1 MQLTQTYSYLVKLSY
16 RGYTQCM
23 STNKK
28 RPGGSVRIIGG
39 DLRSRK
45 INFPDAAG
53 LRPSAD
59 RVRETLFNWLQPA
72 IPAARVLDLFAG
84 SGALGFEAASRGAS
98 SVVMVEKAKIVASAL
113 RDNRDALAAGAVQ
126 IIEADAFSWLARQA
140 GKSAFDIVFVDPPF
154 DANWQAKA
162 AHALAE
168 SGCLAAGALVYI
180 ESAEAL
186 DAAALP
192 ANWTERKTKR
202 AGAVHSTLLQAT

>member
-1 MQLTQTYSYLVKLSY
+1 
-16 RGYTQCM
+16 M

-45 INFPDAAG
+45 IHFPDAAG

-98 SVVMVEKAKIVASAL
+98 SVVMVEKAKLVASAL
-113 RDNRDALAAGAVQ
+113 RDNRDALATGAVQ
-126 IIEADAFSWLARQA
+126 IVEADAFSWLARQA
-140 GKSAFDIVFVDPPF
+140 GKAAFDLVFVDPPF

-162 AHALAE
+162 AQALAE

-192 ANWTERKTKR
+192 ANWTARRTKR
-202 AGAVHSTLLQAT
+202 AGAVHSTLLQAN